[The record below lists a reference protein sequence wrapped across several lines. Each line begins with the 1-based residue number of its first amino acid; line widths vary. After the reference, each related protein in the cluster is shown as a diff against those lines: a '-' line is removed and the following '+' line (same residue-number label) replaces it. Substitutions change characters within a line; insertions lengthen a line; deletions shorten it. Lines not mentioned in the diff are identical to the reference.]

1 MRIVLLLTAAAATL
15 SLAACGSKEPEA
27 PAIENNVIEVPED
40 LAPVNETLP
49 PENVVNEV
57 APAVPPPAFTDD
69 EQMRDDADATG
80 LTARLPRNDT
90 EAPVAN
96 ESAAAQQ

>member
-27 PAIENNVIEVPED
+27 PALENNVVEMPED
-40 LAPVNETLP
+40 LTPVNETP
-49 PENVVNEV
+49 PAENLTNEV
-57 APAVPPPAFTDD
+57 TPAAPPPAFTDD

-80 LTARLPRNDT
+80 LTARLPRSDT

-96 ESAAAQQ
+96 EAAER

>member
-1 MRIVLLLTAAAATL
+1 MRIVLFLTAAAATL

-27 PAIENNVIEVPED
+27 PVVENEVVEMPED
-40 LAPVNETLP
+40 LAPVNEAP
-49 PENVVNEV
+49 PAENIVNEV
-57 APAVPPPAFTDD
+57 APAAAPPAFTDD

-80 LTARLPRNDT
+80 LTARLPRSDT

-96 ESAAAQQ
+96 EGAAAH